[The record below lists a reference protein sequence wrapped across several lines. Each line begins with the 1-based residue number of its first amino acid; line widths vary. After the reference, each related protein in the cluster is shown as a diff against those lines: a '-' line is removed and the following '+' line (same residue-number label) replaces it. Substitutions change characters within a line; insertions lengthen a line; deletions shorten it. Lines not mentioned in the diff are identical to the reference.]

1 MNNNMIIYKCD
12 KCKNEIQ
19 GQAGGELVYIE
30 ETLIPAIKA
39 EQPAQPSQR
48 KVNLLLCKKCI
59 GKVIK
64 AAK

>member
-1 MNNNMIIYKCD
+1 MAIKYICD
-12 KCKNEIQ
+12 KCKEEIQ

-30 ETLIPAIKA
+30 ETLVPNIRA
-39 EQPAQPSQR
+39 EAADKPVQR

-59 GKVIK
+59 TKVIK